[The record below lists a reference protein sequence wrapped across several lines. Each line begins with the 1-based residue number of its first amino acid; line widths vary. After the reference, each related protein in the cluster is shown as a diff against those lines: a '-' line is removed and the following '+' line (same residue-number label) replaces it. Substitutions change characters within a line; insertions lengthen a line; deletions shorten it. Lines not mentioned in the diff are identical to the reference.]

1 MHFTWK
7 TSSFLFNCKFSEGK
21 VQNYSYSF
29 SLVENTYKAGDA
41 QAAFYVIDIW
51 NVSHWNEIANISCF
65 Y

>member
-1 MHFTWK
+1 MDTKLQMMWYDTYSISFCWK
-7 TSSFLFNCKFSEGK
+7 THK
-21 VQNYSYSF
+21 V
-29 SLVENTYKAGDA
+29 GGA